1 MYIIIRLSN
10 LCSLLCCFRV
20 AAYDFIIKKKC
31 SVYTFFNLLTLP
43 YSHPRAIYISW
54 EDFSECLSCRAGFLD
69 VSCYGRD
76 MDNVPPYV
84 NHFIIKSIYIY
95 EKNPTGVGP
104 FALFLPYPDSHLLF
118 LFGCVHCA
126 FLHLLPGYI
135 AFSDLCLP

>member
-95 EKNPTGVGP
+95 EKKPNRCGAIRFVSSVSRFP
-104 FALFLPYPDSHLLF
+104 FVVCFWMCTLCILTSVAR
-118 LFGCVHCA
+118 
-126 FLHLLPGYI
+126 LHS
-135 AFSDLCLP
+135 FF